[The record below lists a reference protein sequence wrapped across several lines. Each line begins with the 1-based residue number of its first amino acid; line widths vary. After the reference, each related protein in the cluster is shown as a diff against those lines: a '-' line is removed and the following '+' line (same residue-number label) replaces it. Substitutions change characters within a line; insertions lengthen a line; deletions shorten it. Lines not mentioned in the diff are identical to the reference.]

1 MMPLFQVESKVVH
14 QIAPIITRWQ
24 EKIKK
29 KLSRPGRG
37 PNVVPVL
44 RQGVLLDRLCTLPY
58 SRGRGR
64 CSRRSEGE
72 IPL

>member
-44 RQGVLLDRLCTLPY
+44 RQGPKSAIDGVLGLKQIEKPRWI
-58 SRGRGR
+58 S
-64 CSRRSEGE
+64 
-72 IPL
+72 